1 MRFLVVDDHPLFR
14 AGLREVLRGLPDAV
28 DVLEAGDVAEALE
41 VLAREPAIDWICLD
55 LQLPGPGG
63 IELIERVHA
72 SGRRVAIAVLSAVD
86 QPATVERA
94 LTAGAVAY
102 IAKTAAADDLA
113 EAFGALQ
120 TRGFYLSP
128 SIKAALADHRAG
140 IVRQGERVVRL
151 TRRQRQIL
159 ALVADGHA
167 NSGIARHLNLAE
179 STVKAHVSTLFDLL
193 GVDNRAGCVREAALL
208 GLLGPG

>member
-1 MRFLVVDDHPLFR
+1 MKLTTMILGGASAVLVAACGGGDDAP
-14 AGLREVLRGLPDAV
+14 AV
-28 DVLEAGDVAEALE
+28 DVEA
-41 VLAREPAIDWICLD
+41 CQH
-55 LQLPGPGG
+55 LQGGPF
-63 IELIERVHA
+63 
-72 SGRRVAIAVLSAVD
+72 
-86 QPATVERA
+86 QA

-113 EAFGALQ
+113 AAFGALQ